1 MKKFLS
7 SLVMTILL
15 SSCAVEKE
23 KLTENIGKY
32 VPPNID
38 DTNFKNSTISNK
50 NFDETWNS
58 VIDFVNDSFFKIENL
73 EKDSGLL
80 TLSFGAKEAE
90 KFIDCGDFEYT
101 LFFTGEEF
109 KGSYIDYAKSGL
121 LAVLEAKM
129 NINIEKIDNES
140 TKISINTNYTYST
153 QHALGYYDP
162 KLNQTYSFE
171 SGGYQTI
178 DVINPIKGSIPTRTC
193 KSTNFA
199 ENTIFKLSKVRILTI
214 FISLSCLFERQYL

>member
-7 SLVMTILL
+7 TLVMTVLL
-15 SSCAVEKE
+15 SSCALEKE

-58 VIDFVNDSFFKIENL
+58 ILDFVNDSFFKIENL

-140 TKISINTNYTYST
+140 SKISINTNYTYST

-178 DVINPIKGSIPTRTC
+178 NVINPIKGSIPTRTC

-199 ENTIFKLSKVRILTI
+199 ENAIFNLLK
-214 FISLSCLFERQYL
+214 

>member
-1 MKKFLS
+1 MKKYLLT
-7 SLVMTILL
+7 LVMTILL

-23 KLTENIGKY
+23 KLTENVGKY

-38 DTNFKNSTISNK
+38 DTNFKNSVITNK
-50 NFDETWNS
+50 NIDETWAS
-58 VIDFVNDSFFKIENL
+58 IIDFLSDSFFKIDNI

-80 TLSFGAKEAE
+80 TLSFGSKEPE
-90 KFIDCGDFEYT
+90 NFIDCGDFEYT

-129 NINIEKIDNES
+129 NINIQKINNES
-140 TKISINTNYTYST
+140 SKISINTNYTYST

-171 SGGYQTI
+171 SGGYHAI

-199 ENTIFKLSKVRILTI
+199 ENLILNVVK
-214 FISLSCLFERQYL
+214 

>member
-1 MKKFLS
+1 MKKILS
-7 SLVMTILL
+7 SLIITILL
-15 SSCAVEKE
+15 STCAVEKE
-23 KLTENIGKY
+23 KLTENVGKY

-38 DTNFKNSTISNK
+38 GINFKNFVITNK
-50 NFDETWNS
+50 NFNETWTS

-73 EKDSGLL
+73 DKDSGLL
-80 TLSFGAKEAE
+80 TLSFGSEE
-90 KFIDCGDFEYT
+90 VENFIDCGDFEYT

-129 NINIEKIDNES
+129 NINIRKIDNES
-140 TKISINTNYTYST
+140 TKISINTNYTFST

-162 KLNQTYSFE
+162 KLNQTYSFV

-178 DVINPIKGSIPTRTC
+178 NVINPIKGSIPTRTC

-199 ENTIFKLSKVRILTI
+199 EKEIFSVIK
-214 FISLSCLFERQYL
+214 

>member
-1 MKKFLS
+1 MKKFFS
-7 SLVMTILL
+7 SLAITILL
-15 SSCAVEKE
+15 SSCAGEKQ
-23 KLTENIGKY
+23 KLTENVGKY
-32 VPPNID
+32 VPPNIE
-38 DTNFKNSTISNK
+38 DTNFKDFVITNN
-50 NFDETWNS
+50 NFDETWTS
-58 VIDFVNDSFFKIENL
+58 IFDFVNDSFFKIENL

-80 TLSFGAKEAE
+80 TLSFSSKEAE

-121 LAVLEAKM
+121 LALLEAKM
-129 NINIEKIDNES
+129 KINIQKIDNKS
-140 TKISINTNYTYST
+140 SKISVNTNYTYST

-162 KLNQTYSFE
+162 KLNQTYSFV

-199 ENTIFKLSKVRILTI
+199 ENAIFNILK
-214 FISLSCLFERQYL
+214 

>member
-1 MKKFLS
+1 MKKFFLS
-7 SLVMTILL
+7 IVMTIFL

-38 DTNFKNSTISNK
+38 DTNFKSSVITDK
-50 NFDETWNS
+50 NFEETWTT

-80 TLSFGAKEAE
+80 TLSFGSKEAE

-109 KGSYIDYAKSGL
+109 KGSYIAYAKSGL

-129 NINIEKIDNES
+129 NINIRKIDNES
-140 TKISINTNYTYST
+140 TKISVNTNYTYST

-162 KLNQTYSFE
+162 DLNQTYSFV
-171 SGGYQTI
+171 SGGYQKI
-178 DVINPIKGSIPTRTC
+178 SVINPITGSIPTRTC

-199 ENTIFKLSKVRILTI
+199 ENEILNI
-214 FISLSCLFERQYL
+214 IK

>member
-1 MKKFLS
+1 MKKFLP
-7 SLVMTILL
+7 SLVTIILI
-15 SSCAVEKE
+15 SSCALEKE

-38 DTNFKNSTISNK
+38 DTNFKNSVITNK
-50 NFDETWNS
+50 DFDEAWTS
-58 VIDFVNDSFFKIENL
+58 ITDFVNNSFFKIENL

-80 TLSFGAKEAE
+80 TLSFGSKEAE
-90 KFIDCGDFEYT
+90 NFIDCGDFEYT

-129 NINIEKIDNES
+129 NINIQKIDNES

-199 ENTIFKLSKVRILTI
+199 ENAIFNLIK
-214 FISLSCLFERQYL
+214 

>member
-7 SLVMTILL
+7 SLVMTVLL

-58 VIDFVNDSFFKIENL
+58 LLDFVNDSFFKIENL

-101 LFFTGEEF
+101 LFFTGEDF

-129 NINIEKIDNES
+129 NINIQKIDNKS
-140 TKISINTNYTYST
+140 SKISINTNYTYST

-162 KLNQTYSFE
+162 KLNQTYSFV

-199 ENTIFKLSKVRILTI
+199 ENAIFNLLK
-214 FISLSCLFERQYL
+214 

>member
-7 SLVMTILL
+7 YLSMITFLL
-15 SSCAVEKE
+15 SCAVEKE
-23 KLTENIGKY
+23 KLTENVGKY
-32 VPPNID
+32 FPPNID
-38 DTNFKNSTISNK
+38 ETNFKNSIITSK
-50 NFDETWNS
+50 NFDETWTS
-58 VIDFVNDSFFKIENL
+58 LIDFVSDSFFKIENL

-80 TLSFGAKEAE
+80 TLSFGSKDAE

-129 NINIEKIDNES
+129 NINIQKIDNES

-162 KLNQTYSFE
+162 KLNQTYSFV

-199 ENTIFKLSKVRILTI
+199 ETAIFNAIK
-214 FISLSCLFERQYL
+214 

>member
-1 MKKFLS
+1 MRKFFL

-15 SSCAVEKE
+15 SSCAVKKE
-23 KLTENIGKY
+23 KLTENVGKY
-32 VPPNID
+32 APPNID
-38 DTNFKNSTISNK
+38 DTNFKNSIITNK
-50 NFDETWNS
+50 NFDETWDS
-58 VIDFVNDSFFKIENL
+58 VIDFVNESFFKIENL
-73 EKDSGLL
+73 EKESGLL
-80 TLSFGAKEAE
+80 TLSFGSKDVE

-121 LAVLEAKM
+121 LAVLVAKM
-129 NINIEKIDNES
+129 NVNIQKIDNES
-140 TKISINTNYTYST
+140 TKISVNTNYTYST

-162 KLNQTYSFE
+162 KLNQTYSFV

-199 ENTIFKLSKVRILTI
+199 ENAIFNVIK
-214 FISLSCLFERQYL
+214 

>member
-1 MKKFLS
+1 MKTFLS
-7 SLVMTILL
+7 SLFITILL

-38 DTNFKNSTISNK
+38 DTDFKNSTISNK
-50 NFDETWNS
+50 SFDETWNS
-58 VIDFVNDSFFKIENL
+58 LIDFVNDSFFKIENL

-121 LAVLEAKM
+121 LGVLDAKM
-129 NINIEKIDNES
+129 NINIERIDNES
-140 TKISINTNYTYST
+140 SKISINTNYTYST

-162 KLNQTYSFE
+162 KLNQSYSFE

-178 DVINPIKGSIPTRTC
+178 NVINPIKGSIPTRTC

-199 ENTIFKLSKVRILTI
+199 ENVIFNVIK
-214 FISLSCLFERQYL
+214 

>member
-1 MKKFLS
+1 
-7 SLVMTILL
+7 MTILL
-15 SSCAVEKE
+15 SSCAVEKK
-23 KLTENIGKY
+23 KLTENVGKY

-38 DTNFKNSTISNK
+38 NTNFKNSVITNK
-50 NFDETWNS
+50 KFDETWTS

-73 EKDSGLL
+73 ERDSGLL
-80 TLSFGAKEAE
+80 TLSFGSKEA
-90 KFIDCGDFEYT
+90 KNFIDCGDFEYT

-109 KGSYIDYAKSGL
+109 KGSYIDYAQSGL

-129 NINIEKIDNES
+129 NINIQKIDNES
-140 TKISINTNYTYST
+140 TKVSINTNYRFST

-162 KLNQTYSFE
+162 ELNQTYSFV

-178 DVINPIKGSIPTRTC
+178 NVLYPISGSIPTRTC

-199 ENTIFKLSKVRILTI
+199 ENAIFNVIK
-214 FISLSCLFERQYL
+214 

>member
-1 MKKFLS
+1 MKKIFS

-38 DTNFKNSTISNK
+38 DTKFKNSIITNK
-50 NFDETWNS
+50 NFDETLTS
-58 VIDFVNDSFFKIENL
+58 LIDFANDSFFKIENL
-73 EKDSGLL
+73 DKDSGFLR
-80 TLSFGAKEAE
+80 LSFGSKEAE

-101 LFFTGEEF
+101 LFFTGEKF

-121 LAVLEAKM
+121 LAMLMAKM
-129 NINIEKIDNES
+129 NINIQKIDNES
-140 TKISINTNYTYST
+140 TKVSINTNYTYST

-162 KLNQTYSFE
+162 ELNQTYSFA

-178 DVINPIKGSIPTRTC
+178 NVINPISGSIPTRTC

-199 ENTIFKLSKVRILTI
+199 ENTIFDVIK
-214 FISLSCLFERQYL
+214 

>member
-1 MKKFLS
+1 MKKILS

-15 SSCAVEKE
+15 SSCAVERE
-23 KLTENIGKY
+23 KLKENVGKY

-38 DTNFKNSTISNK
+38 DTNFTNSVITNK
-50 NFDETWNS
+50 NFEETWTS
-58 VIDFVNDSFFKIENL
+58 VNDFVSDSFFKIENS

-80 TLSFGAKEAE
+80 TLSFGSREPE
-90 KFIDCGDFEYT
+90 NFIDCGDFEYT

-109 KGSYIDYAKSGL
+109 KGSYIDYVKSGL

-129 NINIEKIDNES
+129 NINIQKIDNES
-140 TKISINTNYTYST
+140 TKISINTNYTFST

-162 KLNQTYSFE
+162 KLNQTYSFV

-199 ENTIFKLSKVRILTI
+199 ENAIFNVIK
-214 FISLSCLFERQYL
+214 

>member
-23 KLTENIGKY
+23 RLTENIGKY

-38 DTNFKNSTISNK
+38 EINFTNSIIINK
-50 NFDETWNS
+50 NFDETWTS

-73 EKDSGLL
+73 EKDSGSL
-80 TLSFGAKEAE
+80 TLIFGSKEVE
-90 KFIDCGDFEYT
+90 NFIDCGDFEYT

-121 LAVLEAKM
+121 LAILEAKM
-129 NINIEKIDNES
+129 NINIRKIDNES
-140 TKISINTNYTYST
+140 TKISINTNYTFST

-162 KLNQTYSFE
+162 KLNQTYSFVT
-171 SGGYQTI
+171 GGYQTI
-178 DVINPIKGSIPTRTC
+178 NVINPIKGSIPTRTC

-199 ENTIFKLSKVRILTI
+199 ENAIFKAIK
-214 FISLSCLFERQYL
+214 

>member
-1 MKKFLS
+1 MKKFFS
-7 SLVMTILL
+7 SLVIAILL

-23 KLTENIGKY
+23 KLTENVGLY
-32 VPPNID
+32 VPPNIN
-38 DTNFKNSTISNK
+38 DTNFKNHIITNK
-50 NFDETWNS
+50 NFDETWTS

-80 TLSFGAKEAE
+80 VLSFGSKEPE
-90 KFIDCGDFEYT
+90 NFIDCGDFEYT

-121 LAVLEAKM
+121 LAILEAKM
-129 NINIEKIDNES
+129 NINIQKINNES
-140 TKISINTNYTYST
+140 SKISINTNYTYST

-171 SGGYQTI
+171 SGGYHAI

-199 ENTIFKLSKVRILTI
+199 ENLILNVVK
-214 FISLSCLFERQYL
+214 

>member
-7 SLVMTILL
+7 SLVMAIFL
-15 SSCAVEKE
+15 SSCAVEVE
-23 KLTENIGKY
+23 KIRENVGKY
-32 VPPNID
+32 IPPNID
-38 DTNFKNSTISNK
+38 DTNFKNSVITNK
-50 NFDETWNS
+50 NFDETWTS
-58 VIDFVNDSFFKIENL
+58 LIDFVSDSFFKIENI

-80 TLSFGAKEAE
+80 TLSFGSNEAE
-90 KFIDCGDFEYT
+90 NFIDCGDFEYT

-121 LAVLEAKM
+121 LAVLRAKM
-129 NINIEKIDNES
+129 NINIQKIDNES
-140 TKISINTNYTYST
+140 TKININTNYIYST

-162 KLNQTYSFE
+162 KLNQTYSFV

-178 DVINPIKGSIPTRTC
+178 DVINPISGSIPTRTC

-199 ENTIFKLSKVRILTI
+199 ENAIFNVIK
-214 FISLSCLFERQYL
+214 

>member
-1 MKKFLS
+1 MNKFFS

-15 SSCAVEKE
+15 SSCAVKVE
-23 KLTENIGKY
+23 KLTENVGKY

-38 DTNFKNSTISNK
+38 DTNFKNSVITNK
-50 NFDETWNS
+50 NFDETWTS

-73 EKDSGLL
+73 EKDSGLI
-80 TLSFGAKEAE
+80 TLSFGSKEAE
-90 KFIDCGDFEYT
+90 NFIDCGYFEYT

-109 KGSYIDYAKSGL
+109 KGSYIDYVKSGL

-129 NINIEKIDNES
+129 NINIQKIDNES
-140 TKISINTNYTYST
+140 TKINVNTNYTFST

-178 DVINPIKGSIPTRTC
+178 NVINPISGSIPTRTC

-199 ENTIFKLSKVRILTI
+199 ENVIFNLIK
-214 FISLSCLFERQYL
+214 

>member
-15 SSCAVEKE
+15 FSCAVEVE
-23 KLTENIGKY
+23 KLTENVGKY
-32 VPPNID
+32 VPPNIE
-38 DTNFKNSTISNK
+38 DTNFKNFVITNK
-50 NFDETWNS
+50 NFDETWTS
-58 VIDFVNDSFFKIENL
+58 LTDFVNDSFFKIENS

-80 TLSFGAKEAE
+80 TLSFGSKEPE
-90 KFIDCGDFEYT
+90 NFIDCGDFEYT

-109 KGSYIDYAKSGL
+109 KGSYIDYVKSGL

-129 NINIEKIDNES
+129 NINIQKIDNES
-140 TKISINTNYTYST
+140 TKISINANYTFST

-199 ENTIFKLSKVRILTI
+199 ENAILKVVK
-214 FISLSCLFERQYL
+214 

>member
-1 MKKFLS
+1 MKKFIS
-7 SLVMTILL
+7 SLVMTIFI
-15 SSCAVEKE
+15 SSCAVKKE

-38 DTNFKNSTISNK
+38 DANFKSSIITDK
-50 NFDETWNS
+50 NFEETWTS
-58 VIDFVNDSFFKIENL
+58 IIDFVNDSFFKIENL
-73 EKDSGLL
+73 KKDSGLL
-80 TLSFGAKEAE
+80 TLSFGSKEPE
-90 KFIDCGDFEYT
+90 NFIDCGDFEYT

-109 KGSYIDYAKSGL
+109 KGTYIEYVKSGL

-129 NINIEKIDNES
+129 NINIQKIDNES
-140 TKISINTNYTYST
+140 TKISINTNYTFST

-162 KLNQTYSFE
+162 DLNQTYSFA

-199 ENTIFKLSKVRILTI
+199 ETAIFNAIK
-214 FISLSCLFERQYL
+214 

>member
-1 MKKFLS
+1 MRKIFS
-7 SLVMTILL
+7 YLVMTILL
-15 SSCAVEKE
+15 SSCAVKKE
-23 KLTENIGKY
+23 KLTENVGKY
-32 VPPNID
+32 VPPNIN
-38 DTNFKNSTISNK
+38 DTNFKNSIITNK

-80 TLSFGAKEAE
+80 TLSFGSKEPE
-90 KFIDCGDFEYT
+90 NFIDCGDFEYT

-109 KGSYIDYAKSGL
+109 KGSYIDYVKSGL

-129 NINIEKIDNES
+129 NINIQKIDNES
-140 TKISINTNYTYST
+140 TKITINTNYLFST

-162 KLNQTYSFE
+162 KLNQTYSFV

-178 DVINPIKGSIPTRTC
+178 DVINPISGSIPTRTC

-199 ENTIFKLSKVRILTI
+199 ENAIFKVIK
-214 FISLSCLFERQYL
+214 

>member
-1 MKKFLS
+1 MKKILS
-7 SLVMTILL
+7 SLAVTILL
-15 SSCAVEKE
+15 SSCTVKKE
-23 KLTENIGKY
+23 KLTENVGKY

-38 DTNFKNSTISNK
+38 DTNFKNSVITNK
-50 NFDETWNS
+50 SFDETWTS
-58 VIDFVNDSFFKIENL
+58 VINFVNDSFFKIENL

-80 TLSFGAKEAE
+80 TLSFGSKEP
-90 KFIDCGDFEYT
+90 KNFINCGDFEYT

-129 NINIEKIDNES
+129 NINIRKIDNES
-140 TKISINTNYTYST
+140 TKVSINTNYTYST

-162 KLNQTYSFE
+162 KLNQTYSFV

-178 DVINPIKGSIPTRTC
+178 DVINPISGSIPTRTC

-199 ENTIFKLSKVRILTI
+199 ENAIFNVIK
-214 FISLSCLFERQYL
+214 

>member
-7 SLVMTILL
+7 SLVITIFL

-23 KLTENIGKY
+23 KLTENVGKY

-38 DTNFKNSTISNK
+38 DTNFKNSVTTNK
-50 NFDETWNS
+50 NFDEAWNS

-73 EKDSGLL
+73 EKSSGLL
-80 TLSFGAKEAE
+80 TLSFGSKDAE
-90 KFIDCGDFEYT
+90 NFIDCGDFEYT

-129 NINIEKIDNES
+129 NINIQKIDNES
-140 TKISINTNYTYST
+140 SKISINANYTYST

-162 KLNQTYSFE
+162 KLNQTYSFV

-199 ENTIFKLSKVRILTI
+199 ENAIFNLLK
-214 FISLSCLFERQYL
+214 

>member
-7 SLVMTILL
+7 SLVMTVLL

-38 DTNFKNSTISNK
+38 NTNFKSSTISNK

-58 VIDFVNDSFFKIENL
+58 LIDFVNDSFLKIENL

-129 NINIEKIDNES
+129 NINIQKIDNKS
-140 TKISINTNYTYST
+140 SKISINTNYTYST

-162 KLNQTYSFE
+162 KLNQTYSFV

-199 ENTIFKLSKVRILTI
+199 ENAIFNLLK
-214 FISLSCLFERQYL
+214 